1 MIYDVFFSPP
11 CEGGQGDVPPAWHH
25 MKISACMASHVLRNI
40 PLGTPCTPPSP
51 RALGSPH
58 EARIDI

>member
-1 MIYDVFFSPP
+1 MSYDVSLPLVKGA
-11 CEGGQGDVPPAWHH
+11 GGCSSGHGKHLVSCPVWH
-25 MKISACMASHVLRNI
+25 ILWNI